1 MNLIII
7 GTGAAAAEL
16 TVFINSSQKIN
27 KTELKIKG
35 YLDLESS
42 KKKFWKKYSLVAPF
56 LGSPENYKFNN
67 KEKYIISIS
76 DTIIRNKIIT
86 FLKNK
91 KIKLVNFIH
100 HTAIVANTAKIGSG
114 NIIYP
119 YCLIGPKAKIGSFN
133 FLNSSVAIGHD
144 SKVGDNNIF
153 SPNCCIAGHSE
164 IGQSN
169 FFGLNS
175 AVIPSKKIGNKNK
188 IQAGMIVNKD
198 LKNNEVIFHRFKEK
212 ITIITK

>member
-16 TVFINSSQKIN
+16 TAFINDSKKMN
-27 KTELKIKG
+27 KTNFKIKG
-35 YLDLESS
+35 YLDLKSS
-42 KKKFWKKYSLVAPF
+42 KKKFWKKYSLSSPF
-56 LGSPENYKFNN
+56 LGSPESYKFNS
-67 KEKYIISIS
+67 KEKYILSIS
-76 DTIIRNKIIT
+76 DILVRNKIIT

-91 KIKLVNFIH
+91 KIRLENFIH
-100 HTAIVANTAKIGSG
+100 HTAIVSNTAKIGNG

-119 YCLIGPKAKIGSFN
+119 YCLIGPKAKIGNFN

-188 IQAGMIVNKD
+188 IQAGMIVDKD

-212 ITIITK
+212 INIITK

>member
-16 TVFINSSQKIN
+16 TVFINDSQKMN
-27 KTELKIKG
+27 KTNFKIKG
-35 YLDLESS
+35 YLDLKSS
-42 KKKFWKKYSLVAPF
+42 KKKFWKKYSLSSPF
-56 LGSPENYKFNN
+56 LGSPESYKFNS
-67 KEKYIISIS
+67 KEKYILSIS
-76 DTIIRNKIIT
+76 DILVRNKIIT

-91 KIKLVNFIH
+91 KIRLENFIH
-100 HTAIVANTAKIGSG
+100 HTAIVSNTAKIGNG

-119 YCLIGPKAKIGSFN
+119 YCLIGPKAKIGNFN

-188 IQAGMIVNKD
+188 IQAGMIVDKD

-212 ITIITK
+212 INIITK

>member
-16 TVFINSSQKIN
+16 TVFINDSQKMN
-27 KTELKIKG
+27 KTNFKIKG
-35 YLDLESS
+35 YLDLKSS
-42 KKKFWKKYSLVAPF
+42 KKKFWKKYSFSSPF
-56 LGSPENYKFNN
+56 LGSPESYKFNS
-67 KEKYIISIS
+67 KEKYILSIS
-76 DTIIRNKIIT
+76 DILVRNKIIT

-91 KIKLVNFIH
+91 KIRLENFIH
-100 HTAIVANTAKIGSG
+100 HTAIVSNTAKIGNG

-119 YCLIGPKAKIGSFN
+119 YCLIGPKAKIGNFN

-188 IQAGMIVNKD
+188 IQAGMIVDKD

-212 ITIITK
+212 INIITK